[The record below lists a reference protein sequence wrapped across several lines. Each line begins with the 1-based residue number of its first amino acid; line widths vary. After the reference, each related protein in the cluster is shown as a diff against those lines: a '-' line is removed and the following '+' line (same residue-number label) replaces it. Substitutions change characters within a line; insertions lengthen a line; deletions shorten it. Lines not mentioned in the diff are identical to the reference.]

1 MSGINSIVS
10 NAAIQGAYQT
20 SQDLKS
26 RRAAPQEAGASNF
39 GEMVRDASADAL
51 NNVRKAE
58 QTAAA
63 GLRGEMSTQ
72 AVVEATMDMETS
84 LRVAVSVRDKVVQAY
99 QEIMRMPI

>member
-26 RRAAPQEAGASNF
+26 RGANTQDAGATNF
-39 GEMVRDASADAL
+39 SEMVRDASVDAL
-51 NNVRKAE
+51 DTVRKAE
-58 QTAAA
+58 QAAAA
-63 GLRGEMSTQ
+63 GMRGDMSTQ

>member
-1 MSGINSIVS
+1 MSGINSIIS
-10 NAAIQGAYQT
+10 NAAIHGAYQT

-26 RRAAPQEAGASNF
+26 RGTTTQDAGATNF
-39 GEMVRDASADAL
+39 GEMVRDASVDAL
-51 NNVRKAE
+51 DTVRKAE

-63 GLRGEMSTQ
+63 GLRGDMSTQ